1 MKKDSSECFRDSLK
15 VSKSEERSIL
25 VRSAMVPKERAEQY
39 AIDAEIHRIQRGESI
54 LVACSKRRTTDSIE
68 K

>member
-1 MKKDSSECFRDSLK
+1 MKIDSSECFRDSLK

-25 VRSAMVPKERAEQY
+25 VRSVVPKERAEQY
-39 AIDAEIHRIQRGESI
+39 AKDAEIHRIQRGESI